1 MQILTAPGL
10 YRNRNVH
17 CTALLSF
24 LSLSRRFIRRN
35 LYTSYQSHLHI
46 EFLPLPDS
54 KNSSTSPL
62 SFPKFSFR
70 IKNRSTYSGT
80 TKHRSSINSLV
91 KRLLL
96 LPPFLVSL
104 VRAKGKGVEKRR
116 RCNLSRYVYTLSKCR
131 GGRCIHARGLMEG
144 EVANSSRKLLEISL
158 GLSLN
163 QPTQWP
169 VFLGWKRNNISC
181 RGG

>member
-80 TKHRSSINSLV
+80 TKHRSLI
-91 KRLLL
+91 
-96 LPPFLVSL
+96 
-104 VRAKGKGVEKRR
+104 
-116 RCNLSRYVYTLSKCR
+116 
-131 GGRCIHARGLMEG
+131 
-144 EVANSSRKLLEISL
+144 
-158 GLSLN
+158 LSLN
-163 QPTQWP
+163 DSCC
-169 VFLGWKRNNISC
+169 FLHSSCPWFERRERGWKSGGGATYPDMYIHIHFIQVQGRTTYPRAWFNGG
-181 RGG
+181 RGRE

>member
-46 EFLPLPDS
+46 EFLPDS
-54 KNSSTSPL
+54 KNSSFPTTPL

-80 TKHRSSINSLV
+80 TKHRSLILSLNDSCCF
-91 KRLLL
+91 LLSSC
-96 LPPFLVSL
+96 PSSE
-104 VRAKGKGVEKRR
+104 GKAEEVQLIPI
-116 RCNLSRYVYTLSKCR
+116 CIYIYTLSKCR
-131 GGRCIHARGLMEG
+131 GGRRIHARGLMEG

>member
-80 TKHRSSINSLV
+80 TKHRSLI
-91 KRLLL
+91 
-96 LPPFLVSL
+96 
-104 VRAKGKGVEKRR
+104 
-116 RCNLSRYVYTLSKCR
+116 
-131 GGRCIHARGLMEG
+131 
-144 EVANSSRKLLEISL
+144 
-158 GLSLN
+158 LSLN
-163 QPTQWP
+163 DSCC
-169 VFLGWKRNNISC
+169 FLLSSC
-181 RGG
+181 PSSEGKAEEVQLIPICIHFIQVQGRTTYPRAWFNGGRGRE